1 MEILRRIVLS
11 FCLLAAASV
20 ALPAQAA
27 ELEDRALSRER
38 TVERYEVLPGERE
51 RIQET
56 RSYEVMSVVAIAGG
70 AAVMTALVTG
80 SSVAALAVAGAVVA
94 SYVSAP

>member
-1 MEILRRIVLS
+1 MGFLRHMVLAL
-11 FCLLAAASV
+11 CLLAAASAV
-20 ALPAQAA
+20 LPAQAA
-27 ELEDRALSRER
+27 EPEARALSREGM
-38 TVERYEVLPGERE
+38 VERYDVLPGERE

-56 RSYEVMSVVAIAGG
+56 RSYEVMSVMAIAGG
-70 AAVMTALVTG
+70 AAAMTALITG

>member
-1 MEILRRIVLS
+1 MRRILVLLS
-11 FCLLAAASV
+11 LLAAVPAAS
-20 ALPAQAA
+20 PAFAA
-27 ELEDRALSRER
+27 EPDDRSPRSEQR
-38 TVERYEVLPGERE
+38 IERYEVLPDERA

-56 RSYEVMSVVAIAGG
+56 RSYEFLTVAALAGG
-70 AAVMTALVTG
+70 AAVMVGVVTG

>member
-1 MEILRRIVLS
+1 MKTLRHIVLS
-11 FCLLAAASV
+11 FCLLAAASA

-27 ELEDRALSRER
+27 EPEDRTLSRER
-38 TVERYEVLPGERE
+38 TVERYDVLPGERE

-70 AAVMTALVTG
+70 AAAMTALVTG
-80 SSVAALAVAGAVVA
+80 SSVAALAVAGAIVA
-94 SYVSAP
+94 SYASAP